1 MNWNKYNK
9 MLHCKIPELLNNSTV
24 AKCWTRK
31 WIKVNDFSGNQY
43 SINKNI
49 RFKAP
54 ILASDMCDYSD
65 VYIVV
70 NGTITADGTVIANE
84 RNKKLT
90 FRNNA
95 LFTLYI

>member
-1 MNWNKYNK
+1 
-9 MLHCKIPELLNNSTV
+9 
-24 AKCWTRK
+24 
-31 WIKVNDFSGNQY
+31 
-43 SINKNI
+43 
-49 RFKAP
+49 
-54 ILASDMCDYSD
+54 MCDYSD
-65 VYIVV
+65 VYIAV

>member
-1 MNWNKYNK
+1 

-24 AKCWTRK
+24 SKFWTRK
-31 WIKVNDFSGNQY
+31 GIKVNDFSGSHY

-65 VYIVV
+65 VYIAV
-70 NGTITADGTVIANE
+70 NGTITADGTVIANK